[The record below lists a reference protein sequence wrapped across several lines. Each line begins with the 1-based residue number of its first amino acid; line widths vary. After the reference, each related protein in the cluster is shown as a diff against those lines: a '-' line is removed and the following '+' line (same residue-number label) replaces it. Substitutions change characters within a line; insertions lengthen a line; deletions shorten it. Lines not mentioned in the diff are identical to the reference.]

1 MQDEKIFKITLITT
15 ILGLICLFITSGFV
29 NPEVLPINQ
38 IDNSKIDNQIQV
50 NGIIEKCIITKT
62 NTIILQITDKSGS
75 INVVI
80 FPTTDLNMTL
90 HEGMNVTVVAK
101 VTQYHGDLELILE
114 KSRNIQINS

>member
-15 ILGLICLFITSGFV
+15 ILGLIGLFITSGFV

-62 NTIILQITDKSGS
+62 NTTILQITDKFGS

-80 FPTTDLNMTL
+80 FPTTDLNMNL

-101 VTQYHGDLELILE
+101 VAQYNGDLELILE

>member
-15 ILGLICLFITSGFV
+15 ILGLMGLFITSGFV
-29 NPEVLPINQ
+29 NPEVLSINQ

-50 NGIIEKCIITKT
+50 NGIIEKCTVTKT

-75 INVVI
+75 INMVI

-101 VTQYHGDLELILE
+101 VTRYKGDLELILE
-114 KSRNIQINS
+114 KSKNIQINS

>member
-15 ILGLICLFITSGFV
+15 ILGLIGLFITSGFV

-38 IDNSKIDNQIQV
+38 IDNSKIDNQIQA

-62 NTIILQITDKSGS
+62 NTTILQITDKSAS

-101 VTQYHGDLELILE
+101 VTQYNGDLELILE